1 VSYTIS
7 NSFYLGHAMATA
19 PALILTPK
27 YQLLGVTLASGWTL
41 VEQLQKPHGLSGGN
55 FGVGYHATMGDRI
68 AFVKAVDFVEA
79 MRAPDVL
86 AKMQQLTNEAQFER
100 EVLEYCTSKG
110 MSKVIRF
117 IGHEYYASNPIDPLS
132 RVSCLIMEAGDKDL
146 RRLVHMDGLS
156 TCAWNMQVMRDIS
169 QALAQLHKG
178 NIAHGDIKPSNVIAA
193 NTDATEMK
201 VGDLGRVV
209 RNDKSGPFDSMR
221 WTGDLNYT
229 PPEAWYGNIPG
240 AMPTGWNNTR
250 EATDAY
256 MLGNL
261 LVYLFTNASL
271 QSLVMNEIPSGFKPG
286 EWRGNYDDNLI
297 AVLIDAHSKVL
308 NKYLAP
314 ELDGDMK
321 DAVMAIARDLTHP
334 DPVKRGDKR
343 ARSHIHKLVGIDRV
357 YQKFESLAARCAAAA
372 RIRLKRSK

>member
-1 VSYTIS
+1 MSELHYIELIL
-7 NSFYLGHAMATA
+7 LGHVMATV
-19 PALILTPK
+19 PILSPK
-27 YQLLGVTLASGWTL
+27 YQLRGVTLVSGWTL

-55 FGVGYHATMGDRI
+55 FGVGYRATMGNRT

-79 MRAPDVL
+79 MSAPDVL
-86 AKMQQLTNEAQFER
+86 AKMQWLTNETQFER
-100 EVLEYCTSKG
+100 EVLEYCTSQG
-110 MSKVIRF
+110 MSKVIHF
-117 IGHEYYASNPIDPLS
+117 IGHEYYASNPTDPLS

-156 TCAWNMQVMRDIS
+156 TCAWNMLAMRDVS
-169 QALAQLHKG
+169 QAIAQLHKG
-178 NIAHGDIKPSNVIAA
+178 NIAHGDIKPSNVIAT
-193 NTDATEMK
+193 NTAATEMK

-240 AMPTGWNNTR
+240 GMPTGWNNTR
-250 EATDAY
+250 DATDAY

-297 AVLIDAHSKVL
+297 AVLMDAHSKVL
-308 NKYLAP
+308 NKHLAQ

-343 ARSHIHKLVGIDRV
+343 ARSHIHKLVGIDRI
-357 YQKFESLAARCAAAA
+357 YQKFESLAARCATAA
-372 RIRLKRSK
+372 RIRFKRTK